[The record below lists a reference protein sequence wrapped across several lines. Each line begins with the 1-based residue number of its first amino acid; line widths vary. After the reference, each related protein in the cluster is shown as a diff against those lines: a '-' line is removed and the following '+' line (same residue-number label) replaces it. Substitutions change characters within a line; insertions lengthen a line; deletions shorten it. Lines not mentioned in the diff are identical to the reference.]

1 MFIGSIAIFQT
12 QHNMAKKLLSI
23 TAGALIASAFGT
35 KVYMSADSNKS
46 SICEE
51 KNVSLPTPKIAQISL
66 EEAVAK
72 ANELCQRVKDESGS
86 PGLVISVTVDGKPV
100 YSKGIIF

>member
-1 MFIGSIAIFQT
+1 
-12 QHNMAKKLLSI
+12 MAKKLLSI

-35 KVYMSADSNKS
+35 TVYMSADSNKS

-51 KNVSLPTPKIAQISL
+51 KKVSLPTPKIAQISL

-72 ANELCQRVKDESGS
+72 ANELCQRVKEESGS
-86 PGLVISVTVDGKPV
+86 PGLVISVTVDGKSV